1 MVGQGGLHSL
11 FPSGCSILI
20 GGSNMQ
26 RRQFLLAGGAV
37 AVAAVAGITLRHA
50 TQPPADIYGL
60 MAELQT
66 LCGRPLTTRE
76 GWSPFKVFSHLAQ
89 SIELSMTGYPQLKSP
104 AFRHSVGP
112 AAFFAFSTAGA
123 MRHSL
128 TEPIP
133 GAPLIAEAGNVDA
146 ALGRLITALETFSAY
161 QGPLAPHF
169 AYGELGK
176 AEYAQAHVMHVR
188 DHLQRF

>member
-1 MVGQGGLHSL
+1 MVGQGGLHS
-11 FPSGCSILI
+11 FSRPAAPSSLGAAT
-20 GGSNMQ
+20 MQ

-50 TQPPADIYGL
+50 TQPPADLNAL

-89 SIELSMTGYPQLKSP
+89 SIELSMTGYPQLKSS

-123 MRHSL
+123 MKHSL

-133 GAPLIAEAGNVDA
+133 GAPVIADTGDVDG
-146 ALGRLITALETFSAY
+146 ALGRLLKALETFSAY

-169 AYGELGK
+169 AYGELSK
-176 AEYAQAHVMHVR
+176 AEYARAHVMHVEN
-188 DHLQRF
+188 HLQAF